1 MPKTDF
7 AAVLRVLAAH
17 RVDFIVV
24 GGVSAV
30 LQGAPVNTFDLDV
43 LHGTQAGNHRSVDG
57 RAAPRGTPTRGEL
70 NVRS

>member
-1 MPKTDF
+1 
-7 AAVLRVLAAH
+7 
-17 RVDFIVV
+17 VV